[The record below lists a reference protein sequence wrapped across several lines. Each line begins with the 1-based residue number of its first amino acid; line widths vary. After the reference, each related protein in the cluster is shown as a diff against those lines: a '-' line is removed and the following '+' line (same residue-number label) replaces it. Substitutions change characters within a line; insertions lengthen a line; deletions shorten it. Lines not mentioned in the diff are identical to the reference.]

1 MDIKVIAAFVV
12 GAAAGAAGATL
23 YFKEKYKAES
33 DNEIRQMREYYK
45 KKMAEADTYGV
56 DEEGNCEEPEEM
68 RAEHSAYSSFD
79 SLIKDEEAKKAYVNY
94 NTVNPAASLTKEEF
108 DEMRERAMMAQHPEE
123 DHDEPYILT
132 VEEFEDGRA
141 GYDSIGLSYYEGDDT
156 LVDESEEMV
165 EADETIGTENL
176 EWFKGSGTDAMYIRN
191 DRVSCDYEVIRLD
204 GNFYD
209 PEDAIFGDDEV

>member
-23 YFKEKYKAES
+23 YFKDKYKAES

-45 KKMAEADTYGV
+45 KKMAEAEAKED
-56 DEEGNCEEPEEM
+56 DIPAEEETK
-68 RAEHSAYSSFD
+68 HSVYSSFD
-79 SLIKDEEAKKAYVNY
+79 SLVKDEEAKKAYVNY
-94 NTVNPAASLTKEEF
+94 NTVNPVESLTKEEF

-123 DHDEPYILT
+123 EHDEPYILT

-141 GYDSIGLSYYEGDDT
+141 GYESIGLSYYEGDDT

-165 EADETIGTENL
+165 DVDQTIGEENL
-176 EWFKGSGTDAMYIRN
+176 TWFKDSGTDAMYIRN

-209 PEDAIFGDDEV
+209 PEDAMFGDDEV

>member
-45 KKMAEADTYGV
+45 KKMAEVEALEDDIPAETV
-56 DEEGNCEEPEEM
+56 EETK
-68 RAEHSAYSSFD
+68 HSAYSSFD
-79 SLIKDEEAKKAYVNY
+79 SLVKDEEAKKAYVNY
-94 NTVNPAASLTKEEF
+94 NTVNPVESLTKEEF
-108 DEMRERAMMAQHPEE
+108 DEMRERAMTAQHPEE
-123 DHDEPYILT
+123 EHDEPYILT
-132 VEEFEDGRA
+132 VEEFEDGRV

-165 EADETIGTENL
+165 DVDQTIGEENL
-176 EWFKGSGTDAMYIRN
+176 TWFKDSGTDAMYIRN

-209 PEDAIFGDDEV
+209 PEDAIFGDDEA

>member
-45 KKMAEADTYGV
+45 KKMAEAEAGED
-56 DEEGNCEEPEEM
+56 DEAKPEEES
-68 RAEHSAYSSFD
+68 RHSAYSSFD
-79 SLIKDEEAKKAYVNY
+79 SLVKDEEAKKAYVNY
-94 NTVNPAASLTKEEF
+94 NTVNPVESLTKEEF
-108 DEMRERAMMAQHPEE
+108 DEMRERAMTAQHPEE
-123 DHDEPYILT
+123 EHDEPYILT

-165 EADETIGTENL
+165 DVDQTIGEENL
-176 EWFKGSGTDAMYIRN
+176 TWFKDSGTDAMYIRN